1 MVGVL
6 TKPVVGFGRKALQR
20 GASELAD
27 LATDNKAVGQLANQI
42 KGFADNA
49 AGKTRAV
56 PSRVKPSAATNHI
69 PDGTDMAKATGEAR
83 ANRTEFLDKLDD
95 AGGKISDN
103 LRSRQA
109 NIGALEGQK
118 QLYNLGA
125 AERGEAAVKGL
136 ISPEVG
142 GVKVIEEPT
151 KTGKIKKKYINEI
164 PDMSMQELHH
174 ELMKALYANYVE
186 KAWKLIDDPLNPAN
200 EADIVNM
207 NFLAKKYGFG
217 FGDYGVVSYPRIA
230 HQKAH
235 DVLKAMKI
243 QPTGQGLKDAIAAI
257 GEFKNV
263 DDLMGGF
270 EKSLNE
276 IAVPM
281 RRQMELHNRAY
292 AQFDEVDRINVIRFR
307 RQKDNLKRDLLNLM
321 QGTLTAEGIE
331 FPAKGVDGKTLLQ
344 LYVDSG
350 LKPTKEMLDLNES
363 IKAFRTKTKELEST
377 MKKGLDPQIKK
388 DIELDIELMAR
399 IIEDQG
405 EKRIDID
412 PREME
417 LIGESYQARVEG
429 RDSTNELF
437 NNPELA
443 ASAPKTEE
451 ERLLNIQKIKAGAP
465 YTNILN

>member
-27 LATDNKAVGQLANQI
+27 LAMDNKIVGQAANQI

-83 ANRTEFLDKLDD
+83 ANRTDFLGRLDD
-95 AGGKISDN
+95 AGGKMDDN
-103 LRSRQA
+103 RKSMQG
-109 NIGALEGQK
+109 NIGALEGQQK
-118 QLYNLGA
+118 KYNLSASEKA
-125 AERGEAAVKGL
+125 ALAVKGEM
-136 ISPEVG
+136 PFEVG
-142 GVKVIEEPT
+142 GVKVKEEVL
-151 KTGKIKKKYINEI
+151 KSGKIKKSVESEI
-164 PDMSMQELHH
+164 PYMSYQELHH
-174 ELMKALYANYVE
+174 ELMKALYSNYVE

-207 NFLAKKYGFG
+207 NYLAKKYGFG
-217 FGDYGVVSYPRIA
+217 LGDYGVVSYPRIA

-235 DVLKAMKI
+235 DVLKAMNI
-243 QPTGQGLKDAIAAI
+243 QPTGQGLKDAVAAI

-307 RQKDNLKRDLLNLM
+307 KQKDVLKKKLLNVM
-321 QGTLTAEGIE
+321 QGTLTAEGID
-331 FPAKGVDGKTLLQ
+331 FPAKGVNGKTLLQ
-344 LYVDSG
+344 LYIDSG
-350 LKPTKEMLDLNES
+350 LKPTKEMLDLDES
-363 IKAFRTKTKELEST
+363 IKVFRGKTKELEST
-377 MKKGLDPQIKK
+377 LKKGLDPQIKK
-388 DIELDIELMAR
+388 DIELDIDLMTR

-417 LIGESYQARVEG
+417 VIGESYQARVEG
-429 RDSTNELF
+429 RDTPMEDQLLEARSG
-437 NNPELA
+437 
-443 ASAPKTEE
+443 PKNEE
-451 ERLLNIQKIKAGAP
+451 ERLANIQKIRAGAP